1 MIAIGKPFID
11 ILIENQ
17 LTLEEYTVIYCVVY
31 DKKDLIKSYS
41 RNVNTINSELVKN
54 LQDRGYI
61 TMTDGKWEATD
72 QSDVFIRDLVDSYS
86 NQKSDNPFLGD
97 EDLVDLAD
105 SVYGKEFDDFLGTYP
120 TKAIRPTGRTDYLK
134 EGTKEIK
141 KMYLSIIQGNRC
153 SPQRLQKAVE
163 FYVNRQKRNG
173 MNYIKT
179 LKNWL
184 KQEIWKDTLNIMDTE
199 SNEPNKNINYG
210 GKIS

>member
-17 LTLEEYTVIYCVVY
+17 LSLEEYTVIYCVVY

-86 NQKSDNPFLGD
+86 NQKSERSPNRRTNIELSF
-97 EDLVDLAD
+97 
-105 SVYGKEFDDFLGTYP
+105 YP
-120 TKAIRPTGRTDYLK
+120 LRALQAHPERG
-134 EGTKEIK
+134 
-141 KMYLSIIQGNRC
+141 QGMPSMPRN
-153 SPQRLQKAVE
+153 SPVSWRSLFSRA
-163 FYVNRQKRNG
+163 N
-173 MNYIKT
+173 
-179 LKNWL
+179 
-184 KQEIWKDTLNIMDTE
+184 
-199 SNEPNKNINYG
+199 S
-210 GKIS
+210 